1 MQTEITAR
9 HTELTDAIG
18 TYARRKLEKLP
29 RYYDRVQRIELVI
42 EPVRIGHQAEC
53 IVSVEHHENF
63 VASREHEDLYAA
75 IDLVVDTMARQLKD
89 HKNKVRDDARQTN
102 GTGSTTA

>member
-9 HTELTDAIG
+9 HTELTDAIE

-29 RYYDRVQRIELVI
+29 RYYDRVQRIELVV
-42 EPVRIGHQAEC
+42 EPVRNGHRAEC
-53 IVSVEHHENF
+53 IVSVEHHDNF

-75 IDLVVDTMARQLKD
+75 IDLVVDTMSRQLKE